1 MIHSFTL
8 NGDNLVYDSESGALH
23 LFDDEALSILQ
34 LYQARQ
40 GQRPD
45 AAELEKLTDGVEIA
59 DALDQMIAQS
69 QLFAARP
76 EVRFEQLY
84 PEEPNFKAM
93 CLNICHDC
101 NMRCAYCFAET
112 GQYGSELRSSMSVE
126 TGKRAID
133 FLIEASGPR
142 RNLDIDFFGGE
153 PLMNWSVVK
162 ELVAYCEEQGPAH
175 GKDIRLT
182 ITTNALLL
190 NDEKIAYINEHFKNV
205 VLSCDGTAENHDHMR
220 RDAGGNKTYE
230 RIAANIKKFVELRGD
245 REYYIRGTFTR
256 HNLDFVDDVL
266 ALASLGKNVSIE
278 PVVAPPEAEYSIREE
293 DLAQVLD
300 SYEKLAQVLS
310 SDEITSDINFFH
322 FNLQTDNGP
331 CIYKR
336 LKGCGAGSEY
346 CAVTPEGDI
355 YPCHQLVG
363 ETVHRIGRLTDSGFE
378 NDPERQ
384 SAFSEYLM
392 PSREPCNS
400 CWARYHCGGG
410 CAANHWHSQGDLDA
424 VDPIY
429 CQMLQKRLECALWLS
444 YKRG

>member
-1 MIHSFTL
+1 MIHSFSL
-8 NGDNLVYDSESGALH
+8 HEDNLVYDTESGALH
-23 LFDDEALSILQ
+23 LFDDEALSILE
-34 LYQARQ
+34 LYEAKHAK
-40 GQRPD
+40 RPSD
-45 AAELEKLTDGVEIA
+45 QELKEYPDGSEIA
-59 DALDQMIAQS
+59 DLLDQLIAQS

-76 EVRFEQLY
+76 EVSFEQLY
-84 PEEPNFKAM
+84 PEEPRFKSM

-101 NMRCAYCFAET
+101 NMRCVYCFAES
-112 GQYGSELRSSMSVE
+112 GQYGSEQRSSMSAE
-126 TGKRAID
+126 TGKRAVD
-133 FLIEASGPR
+133 FLVEASGPR

-153 PLMNWSVVK
+153 PLMNWNVVK
-162 ELVAYCEEQGPAH
+162 ELVAYCEEQGPLH

-205 VLSCDGTAENHDHMR
+205 VLSCDGTAEHHDQMR
-220 RDAGGNKTYE
+220 PDAGGKKTYE
-230 RIAANIKKFVELRGD
+230 RIAKNIRKFVEQRGD

-256 HNLDFVDDVL
+256 YNLDFVEDVL
-266 ALASLGKNVSIE
+266 ALGALGRNVSIE
-278 PVVAPPEAEYSIREE
+278 PVVASPEFDYAIREE
-293 DLAQVLD
+293 DLPQVLQ
-300 SYEKLAQVLS
+300 SYEKLAQLLG
-310 SDEITSDINFFH
+310 SDERFAHINFFH
-322 FNLQTDNGP
+322 FNLQADHGP

-346 CAVTPEGDI
+346 CAVTPDGDI

-363 ETVHRIGRLTDSGFE
+363 ETMHRIGQLTASGFE
-378 NDPERQ
+378 TDPDRQ

-392 PSREPCNS
+392 PNREPCNS

-410 CAANHWHSQGDLDA
+410 CAANHWHSMGDLDA

-444 YKRG
+444 YKRA

>member
-8 NGDNLVYDSESGALH
+8 HGDNLVYDTESGALH
-23 LFDDEALSILQ
+23 LFDDEALSILE
-34 LYQARQ
+34 LYQAGQ
-40 GQRPD
+40 GKRPPQ
-45 AAELEKLTDGVEIA
+45 AELDKFEDGPEIA
-59 DALDQMIAQS
+59 DLIDQLIAES
-69 QLFAARP
+69 KLFTARP
-76 EVRFEQLY
+76 PVKFEQLY
-84 PEEPNFKAM
+84 PEKPRFKAM

-101 NMRCAYCFAET
+101 NMRCLYCFASS
-112 GQYGSELRSSMSVE
+112 GQYGSEQRSCMSAE

-142 RNLDIDFFGGE
+142 HNLDIDFFGGE
-153 PLMNWSVVK
+153 PLMNWKVVQ
-162 ELVAYCEEQGPAH
+162 ELVAYCEERGPLN

-190 NDEKIAYINEHFKNV
+190 SDDKIDFIDRHFKNV
-205 VLSCDGTAENHDHMR
+205 VLSCDGRAEIHNHMR
-220 RDAGGNKTYE
+220 PDAGGNPTYE
-230 RIAANIKKFVELRGD
+230 RIAANIRKFVAVRGD

-256 HNLDFVDDVL
+256 HNLDFVEDVL
-266 ALASLGKNVSIE
+266 ALAALGRNVSIE
-278 PVVAPPEAEYSIREE
+278 PVVAAPEYDYAIREE
-293 DLAQVLD
+293 DLPQVLAA
-300 SYEKLAQVLS
+300 YEKLAWAFQPGAVG
-310 SDEITSDINFFH
+310 SDINFFH
-322 FNLQTDNGP
+322 FNLQTDHSP
-331 CIYKR
+331 CLYKR

-363 ETVHRIGRLTDSGFE
+363 ETVHRIGHLTETGYETDTK
-378 NDPERQ
+378 RQ

-410 CAANHWHSQGDLDA
+410 CAANHWHSMGDLDT